1 MPEVDV
7 AAWKDPALIILRRG
21 PYTTVETAG
30 HIKQDR
36 KWLDEMRA
44 PGAELAFP
52 WLQCR
57 TSQLAAFYLTLSR
70 WYGHRELIMDKHG
83 IDYCGEDQ

>member
-1 MPEVDV
+1 MPEV
-7 AAWKDPALIILRRG
+7 AWKDPAHILLRMG
-21 PYTTVETAG
+21 PYSTVETASY
-30 HIKQDR
+30 IRQDR

-44 PGAELAFP
+44 PGAELTLP

-70 WYGHRELIMDKHG
+70 WFSNRELLVDKHG
-83 IDYCGEDQ
+83 IDYLGEDL